1 MERQEGTCGQG
12 YQVDKCRD
20 QCGEEWKDADYRHIT
35 VANQM
40 LRKQFPEE
48 RGLKPTVMGQSLSFP
63 ATEPPF
69 VQILHVG
76 ENHWM
81 TVVAVDQMTVKVFDS
96 LFRCVGTCI
105 SMQTAAML
113 QSDGEYISFHIE
125 SVQIQEGG
133 GDCGLFTIAFATD
146 FGFGNN
152 PEFYR

>member
-1 MERQEGTCGQG
+1 MVGARATKIKRRQVMQLQRKNRKRTRKEHVG
-12 YQVDKCRD
+12 RD
-20 QCGEEWKDADYRHIT
+20 IKLTNAEINVVKNGRILIDRHIT
-35 VANQM
+35 VANRM

-96 LFRCVGTCI
+96 MFRCVGTCV
-105 SMQTAAML
+105 SM
-113 QSDGEYISFHIE
+113 
-125 SVQIQEGG
+125 
-133 GDCGLFTIAFATD
+133 
-146 FGFGNN
+146 
-152 PEFYR
+152 